1 MVRFKRL
8 DATISSGLIPL
19 AQVISNYVIPLALAA
34 AVVKILI
41 YLFIKDWNLVLLK
54 AASDGEL
61 SILNEAIRKKGN
73 LEATQGENEVTPL
86 MLATINNHNAILS
99 ALISAGANVDARD
112 AEGRVALMYA
122 AQKGFIDIVQILL
135 AKGSDS
141 NSKGY
146 DGTSALILA
155 ARKYIL
161 TIRFSYSRNY
171 SHFNDDMYCCDDSYL
186 W

>member
-19 AQVISNYVIPLALAA
+19 AQVISNYVIPLAIAA

-41 YLFIKDWNLVLLK
+41 YFFIKDWNLVLLK

-155 ARKYIL
+155 ARKYVLI
-161 TIRFSYSRNY
+161 IHFSYSLNY
-171 SHFNDDMYCCDDSYL
+171 SL
-186 W
+186 

>member
-19 AQVISNYVIPLALAA
+19 ALVISNYVIPLVLAA
-34 AVVKILI
+34 VAVKILI
-41 YLFIKDWNLVLLK
+41 YLLVKDWNVALLK

-73 LEATQGENEVTPL
+73 VEATQGENEVTPL
-86 MLATINNHNAILS
+86 MLAAINNHKAILS

-112 AEGRVALMYA
+112 AEGKVALMYA
-122 AQKGFIDIVQILL
+122 AQRGFIDIVQILL

-146 DGTSALILA
+146 DGSSALILA
-155 ARKYIL
+155 ARKIL
-161 TIRFSYSRNY
+161 QTTD
-171 SHFNDDMYCCDDSYL
+171 FNDNYV
-186 W
+186 